1 MAYVNHQLDDY
12 REFKVFP
19 AKGVHS
25 TKGSFFEDDGETYD
39 YQKGKGLWID
49 WNLTS
54 ENQRIDLHIQA
65 RGEYQPAWDE
75 INISLPKGELR
86 SLFINGH
93 PINKISLKS
102 IK

>member
-1 MAYVNHQLDDY
+1 MIIL
-12 REFKVFP
+12 
-19 AKGVHS
+19 
-25 TKGSFFEDDGETYD
+25 
-39 YQKGKGLWID
+39 L
-49 WNLTS
+49 NLL
-54 ENQRIDLHIQA
+54 NIKRVIILNIQRIDLHIQA

-93 PINKISLKS
+93 SINKVSLKS

>member
-1 MAYVNHQLDDY
+1 MIIL
-12 REFKVFP
+12 
-19 AKGVHS
+19 
-25 TKGSFFEDDGETYD
+25 
-39 YQKGKGLWID
+39 L
-49 WNLTS
+49 NLL
-54 ENQRIDLHIQA
+54 NIKRVIILNIQRIDLHIQA

>member
-1 MAYVNHQLDDY
+1 MFL
-12 REFKVFP
+12 
-19 AKGVHS
+19 
-25 TKGSFFEDDGETYD
+25 
-39 YQKGKGLWID
+39 
-49 WNLTS
+49 NLL
-54 ENQRIDLHIQA
+54 NIQRVIILNIQRIDLHIQA

-86 SLFINGH
+86 SLFINGQ